1 MPDEKNCPVPLHF
14 LDKKKVVSMG
24 SYLYREKWKSGNP
37 KPKYATNTW
46 TGYTRFKI
54 LHAWRKQAKELF
66 NKNLEGC
73 YAQEPSNQPLNE
85 RYMSLEDRMTFRE
98 VKMKELQSFF
108 DNSVW
113 QFDNGK
119 NVPADRVLT
128 GKFIL
133 GWKKNPDRSP
143 RAKARL
149 AVQGFKDLMP

>member
-1 MPDEKNCPVPLHF
+1 
-14 LDKKKVVSMG
+14 
-24 SYLYREKWKSGNP
+24 
-37 KPKYATNTW
+37 
-46 TGYTRFKI
+46 
-54 LHAWRKQAKELF
+54 
-66 NKNLEGC
+66 
-73 YAQEPSNQPLNE
+73 
-85 RYMSLEDRMTFRE
+85 MTFRE